1 MAAIYTKLCISSFT
15 LEFLWRSN
23 FVTGVQVK
31 DIWISIAG
39 IQIDLKKE
47 EVSSEGELGPSIDV
61 IRMFLCSVCD
71 RFTFYFVHILNW
83 AQYIRFSNIDSF

>member
-1 MAAIYTKLCISSFT
+1 MAAISTKLCISSFT

-23 FVTGVQVK
+23 FVTGVYVR

-47 EVSSEGELGPSIDV
+47 EVSPEGE
-61 IRMFLCSVCD
+61 
-71 RFTFYFVHILNW
+71 
-83 AQYIRFSNIDSF
+83 